1 MKPLPDR
8 EKEQTNKKKLLSK
21 YQSSQV
27 SHQFPL
33 MDEDDEL
40 IYFLTIFFVLILFLS
55 DTLIVYL
62 NRDYLLLF
70 FMDNELL

>member
-1 MKPLPDR
+1 
-8 EKEQTNKKKLLSK
+8 
-21 YQSSQV
+21 
-27 SHQFPL
+27 

-40 IYFLTIFFVLILFLS
+40 NYFLTIFFVLILFLS